1 MKPKQII
8 ASVLFLFAAGLLVWW
23 FVSGHQM
30 WTTTQHMVELK
41 DELFGTVTQTWEKQ
55 FTPGLELIGPTI
67 VVLAGAGWFLLRGKK
82 PKQTT

>member
-41 DELFGTVTQTWEKQ
+41 DELFGTVTQAWETQ
-55 FTPGLELIGPTI
+55 FTPGLELIGSM
-67 VVLAGAGWFLLRGKK
+67 VVVFGGVGWFLLRSASRQKV
-82 PKQTT
+82 T